1 MPSVNKYKRAVN
13 KAGYTKSY
21 NRLLAYGYRVRAFLL
36 LNVATFATLPISG
49 ATQLTDLQSLVAALS
64 LYTGKTTNRTSK
76 AQLAII
82 QAAANVV
89 KSNLNILTAY
99 VNNIALGDPA
109 IIALSGMAVDKA
121 RKPIGRL
128 APVQNF
134 RQFISPAVSRGDAK
148 VSWKRPI
155 GSKLIK
161 GYSFNVD
168 VATSSTGTGLKNF
181 GKVTQTKAILPAA
194 FLATVGAGPTYF
206 VRVTPVSPV
215 LHSAATSDTHAIGAP
230 SPWLSISPQF

>member
-1 MPSVNKYKRAVN
+1 MASVNKYKRAIN
-13 KAGYTKSY
+13 KAGYTKNYSA
-21 NRLLAYGYRVRAFLL
+21 LLSYGYRVRAFLL

-49 ATQLTDLQSLVAALS
+49 ATQLTDLQTLVASLS

-76 AQLAII
+76 AQLTQIKAD
-82 QAAANVV
+82 AAVV

-109 IIALSGMAVDKA
+109 IIALSGMASDKD

-128 APVQNF
+128 AKVQNF
-134 RQFISPAVSRGDAK
+134 RQFISKDVSRGDAK

-161 GYSFNVD
+161 GYTFNVD
-168 VATSSTGTGLKNF
+168 VATASDGTGITNF
-181 GKVTQTKAILPAA
+181 GKVTQTKAILDAA
-194 FLATVGAGPTYF
+194 FLASVGAGPSYW
-206 VRVTPVSPV
+206 VRVTPVAPV
-215 LHSAATSDTHAIGAP
+215 LHSATTTDTAAIGAP
-230 SPWLSISPQF
+230 SPWLQVNPQF